1 MDNYLKTTFV
11 QTDTDNLHYNFIQI
25 NIGLERIIMKISV
38 TFIIMLLIGIL
49 YVNNWIDLWGRWFL
63 HNGCPT
69 AFYCSVGVWVKAN

>member
-49 YVNNWIDLWGRWFL
+49 YVNN
-63 HNGCPT
+63 
-69 AFYCSVGVWVKAN
+69 